1 MSLCVDIHKKLGGF
15 SLDMQ
20 AEFPDAPTAVIGA
33 SGSGKS
39 MLLRCIAGIVVPDRG
54 HIALG
59 EKTWYDST
67 ARTCLPPQR
76 RHAGYLFQQY
86 ALFENRTVAGN
97 IMMGM
102 RGTKQ
107 EKQQACRALMER
119 FQLTAL
125 AEHRPAQL
133 SGGQKQRTA
142 LARMLG
148 AQPEVLLLDEPF
160 SALDTHLRGEV
171 RQQMA
176 EVLARHVG
184 VSLLVTHDFSE
195 AMQLCPRA
203 AVVSGGRIVEQG
215 RCIDLWHDPKT
226 RACAELTGMCNF
238 FPLPDG
244 MQPDQAGTYCLGI
257 RPEDFRPARSGDAV
271 TFSGTV
277 ERILPGIH
285 TDQAAVQTPQGMLL
299 WTVSHETDFS
309 PQVGDNAVLSA
320 DSDRFHVL
328 KIDKT

>member
-1 MSLCVDIHKKLGGF
+1 MSLCVDIHKKLGVF

-20 AEFPDAPTAVIGA
+20 AEFPDAPTAIIGA

-39 MLLRCIAGIVVPDRG
+39 LLLRCIAGIAVPDTG
-54 HIALG
+54 CIALG
-59 EKTWYDST
+59 EKIWYDST
-67 ARTCLPPQR
+67 KHISVPPQR

-86 ALFENRTVAGN
+86 ALFENKTVAGN
-97 IMMGM
+97 IMTGM

-107 EKQQACRALMER
+107 EKQQACTELMQR

-125 AEHRPAQL
+125 AKHRPAQL

-160 SALDTHLRGEV
+160 SALDTYLRSEV

-176 EVLARHVG
+176 EVLASHVG

-195 AMQLCPRA
+195 AMQLCPCA
-203 AVVSGGRIVEQG
+203 AVVSDGRIVEQG
-215 RCIDLWHDPKT
+215 KCMDLWHNPKT
-226 RACAELTGMCNF
+226 RACAELTGMRNF
-238 FPLPDG
+238 FPLPDDLQTEKHG
-244 MQPDQAGTYCLGI
+244 KYCLGI
-257 RPEDFRPARSGDAV
+257 RPEDFRPAREGDAV
-271 TFSGTV
+271 TFSGMV
-277 ERILPGIH
+277 QRILPGIH
-285 TDQAAVQTPQGMLL
+285 TDQVVIQTPQGMLI
-299 WTVSHETDFS
+299 WTIAHDTDHL
-309 PQVGDNAVLSA
+309 PRIGNCIALSA
-320 DSDRFHVL
+320 DTHRFHIL

>member
-195 AMQLCPRA
+195 AMQLCSRA

-215 RCIDLWHDPKT
+215 SCIDLWHNPKT
-226 RACAELTGMCNF
+226 RACAELTGLRNF

-244 MQPDQAGTYCLGI
+244 MQPNDSAPCCLGI
-257 RPEDFRPARSGDAV
+257 RPEDLRPACGGDTV
-271 TFSGTV
+271 TISGTV
-277 ERILPGIH
+277 QRMLPGIH
-285 TDQAAVQTPQGMLL
+285 TDQAIVQTSHGMLL
-299 WTVSHETDFS
+299 WTVPHDADS
-309 PQVGDNAVLSA
+309 PPQAGDPVMLSA
-320 DSDRFHVL
+320 DPDRFHIL